1 MVTLKIAFL
10 LTQDLSSP
18 SGLGRYLPWAK
29 ELVRLG
35 HEVRIIALHPDYAN
49 LPENNSFI
57 SGVFVE
63 YVGQMHVKKRD
74 SKKTYFSP
82 TELIWV
88 VFKATYKLFKATLA
102 KPVDVLLVGKPHP
115 MNSLAALLVKAI
127 HRKVRLI
134 VDCDDNEA
142 SSNRFTNQL
151 QRRIVAWFE
160 GRVPNKAQIVTSN
173 TYFTLNRLE
182 SLGVSRKK
190 LLYVPNGIDEE
201 RFGPVDPKNVEELRF
216 RLGLQGKMVI
226 SYIGSMSLPSHS
238 IDILLNAFIYIEDQ
252 IPNAVLMLVGGGED
266 LDTLKTLAREWSI
279 EDRVLFV
286 GRVPPDDVPYYYA
299 VSSVSVDPVYDNDAA
314 RGRCPLKMFESW
326 ACGVPFVTAKVG
338 DREYLAGNPP
348 AALLGETGS
357 PEILAFAIR
366 SLLLDEK
373 QGEKFQQLGSDRV
386 KSYYWETIVKDLVN
400 NPAMQKIL

>member
-29 ELVRLG
+29 ELARLG

-49 LPENNSFI
+49 LPENNSFV

-82 TELIWV
+82 PELIWV
-88 VFKATYKLFKATLA
+88 VLKATYKLFRATLA
-102 KPVDVLLVGKPHP
+102 KPVEVLLVGKPHP

-127 HRKVRLI
+127 YRKVRLI

-160 GRVPNKAQIVTSN
+160 RRVPNKAQIVTSN

-238 IDILLNAFIYIEDQ
+238 IDILLNAFVYIEDQ

-314 RGRCPLKMFESW
+314 RGRCPLKIFESW
-326 ACGVPFVTAKVG
+326 ACGVPIVTSDVG
-338 DREYLAGNPP
+338 DRKLLIEKSKLGLLVEPGDSK
-348 AALLGETGS
+348 ALSIGIIDLLNSTKMHGS
-357 PEILAFAIR
+357 RLAFEASAIHDY
-366 SLLLDEK
+366 SWSNLLS
-373 QGEKFQQLGSDRV
+373 KFNSAIITNR
-386 KSYYWETIVKDLVN
+386 
-400 NPAMQKIL
+400 